1 MPFKTKRFLI
11 KIPGM
16 LFLIRLF
23 QKVMIPGLNGLSLFD
38 LIKMYLEGII
48 KGTFSTRASAISFSL
63 FLAIFPFL
71 LFLLNLIPFVPFEN
85 FQEEFIKFI
94 NTLLPPNTSTFF
106 DSIISDIVKNKR
118 GGLLS
123 STFVLSMFLMTNG
136 INAVFSGFK
145 NSFHIGLTRNFLR
158 QYGVAFGVAIIVALF
173 LILTVYVTLY
183 FTYLVETYNQYIFGD
198 TLYWL
203 KFGRII
209 FFIAMVFLITCML
222 FYSGTKE
229 GKLTR
234 FFSPGAALTTILII
248 ATTYLFGFYID
259 NFSNYNEI
267 YGSIGALLILMLY
280 IWINSNLVL
289 LGYELNA
296 SITKLKKIK
305 TLNQKKQLL

>member
-1 MPFKTKRFLI
+1 MPFQTERFLL
-11 KIPGM
+11 KIPGVV
-16 LFLIRLF
+16 LSIKLLKKII
-23 QKVMIPGLNGLSLFD
+23 VPGLNGLSLFD
-38 LIKMYLEGII
+38 LVKMYFEGII

-71 LFLLNLIPFVPFEN
+71 LFLLNLIPYVPFDN

-94 NTLLPPNTSTFF
+94 DSILPPNTSVFF
-106 DSIISDIVKNKR
+106 DSIITDIVKNKR

-145 NSFHIGLTRNFLR
+145 NSFHIGITRNFLK

-173 LILTVYVTLY
+173 LISTVYVTLY
-183 FTYLVETYNQYIFGD
+183 FTYLVNTYNRYIIGD
-198 TLYWL
+198 TIYWL
-203 KFGRII
+203 KFGRIT
-209 FFIAMVFLITCML
+209 FFVAMILLTMATL
-222 FYSGTKE
+222 FYFGTKE
-229 GKLTR
+229 GKITR
-234 FFSPGAALTTILII
+234 FFSPGALLTTILII

-259 NFSNYNEI
+259 NFSRYNEI

-280 IWINSNLVL
+280 IWLNANLVL

-296 SITKLKKIK
+296 SIAKLKKIK
-305 TLNQKKQLL
+305 TIN

>member
-1 MPFKTKRFLI
+1 MPFQTQRFLL
-11 KIPGM
+11 KIPGVV
-16 LFLIRLF
+16 LSIKLLKKII
-23 QKVMIPGLNGLSLFD
+23 VPGLNGLSLFD
-38 LIKMYLEGII
+38 LVKMYFEGII

-71 LFLLNLIPFVPFEN
+71 LFLLNLIPYVPFDN

-94 NTLLPPNTSTFF
+94 DSILPPNTSVFF
-106 DSIISDIVKNKR
+106 DSIITDIVKNKR

-145 NSFHIGLTRNFLR
+145 NSFHIGITRNFLK

-173 LILTVYVTLY
+173 LISTVYVTLY
-183 FTYLVETYNQYIFGD
+183 FTYLVNTYNRYIIGD
-198 TLYWL
+198 TIYWL
-203 KFGRII
+203 KFGRIT
-209 FFIAMVFLITCML
+209 FFVAMILLTMATL
-222 FYSGTKE
+222 FYFGTKE
-229 GKLTR
+229 GKITR
-234 FFSPGAALTTILII
+234 FFSPGALLTTILII

-259 NFSNYNEI
+259 NFSRYNEI

-280 IWINSNLVL
+280 IWLNANLVL

-296 SITKLKKIK
+296 SIAKLKKIK
-305 TLNQKKQLL
+305 TIN